1 MKNRIDAAIDV
12 AIIAGS
18 GSDIPVINETA
29 KILENFGLSYS
40 LNIASAHRSA
50 EHLKQCVKNAESSG
64 AKVFIAAAGMAA
76 ALPGVIAS
84 KTSLPVIGVPMES
97 KNLASMDAL
106 FAIVQMPKGV
116 PVACVAVGKAG
127 AVNAAVL
134 AAQIIA
140 VSNDGLKEKLA
151 QYRKE
156 QAKSVIKEDLKLQN
170 GIEKYME
177 GIKK

>member
-1 MKNRIDAAIDV
+1 MENKINV

-18 GSDIPVINETA
+18 GSDIALVNETV
-29 KILENFGLSYS
+29 KTLKEFGLSYG
-40 LNIASAHRSA
+40 LNIASAHRTA
-50 EHLKQCVKNAESSG
+50 EHLKQCVKNAENSG
-64 AKVFIAAAGMAA
+64 TKVFIAIAGMSA
-76 ALPGVIAS
+76 ALPGAVAAE
-84 KTSLPVIGVPMES
+84 TVLPVIGVPAES

-140 VSNDGLKEKLA
+140 VHNGKVKEKLIEYKIK
-151 QYRKE
+151 QRE
-156 QAKSVIKEDLKLQN
+156 SVIKEDLKLGKD

>member
-1 MKNRIDAAIDV
+1 MGNRIDV

-18 GSDIPVINETA
+18 GSDMPVINETV
-29 KILENFGLSYS
+29 KTLKEFGLSYS
-40 LNIASAHRSA
+40 VNIASAHRTTQ
-50 EHLKQCVKNAESSG
+50 HLKQCIKGAESAG
-64 AKVFIAAAGMAA
+64 AKVFIAGAGMAA
-76 ALPGVIAS
+76 ALPGVIAAE
-84 KTSLPVIGVPMES
+84 TVLPVIGVPMEG

-134 AAQIIA
+134 AAQIIGIA
-140 VSNDGLKEKLA
+140 DDSLKTKLA
-151 QYRKE
+151 QYKNK
-156 QAKSVIKEDLKLQN
+156 QAEAVVKEDLKLQN
-170 GIEKYME
+170 DGIEKYIE